1 MVDVLTASEG
11 GILDGL
17 REQRDAVE
25 ELVDD
30 VVQGYHNGF
39 NRAIHNYSQV
49 GGGAWFEM
57 GFAYVFIWT
66 KRW

>member
-1 MVDVLTASEG
+1 VVDVLSTNEE

-25 ELVDD
+25 ELIDD

-49 GGGAWFEM
+49 IGQMRLFDSSALSRR
-57 GFAYVFIWT
+57 A
-66 KRW
+66 